1 MATAAADTGL
11 FGPGSVAWDLHSHP
25 AMLVGGLRALMIQ
38 ALHPLGMAA
47 VADHSDYR
55 SDVWGR
61 FDRTSGYVLNT
72 VYGERAVAER
82 LGAQVRAVHR
92 PIHGIDTVTGRPYAA
107 DDPILLL
114 WIHCTLVE
122 SFLSAYRRYV
132 APVPQARADAYV
144 AEMVRQA
151 QLVGLQPE
159 DVPSDERANAAFICD
174 QVPDLVRTERSLE
187 AMDTFLHPPL
197 TALRRPYWWVA
208 TTAALAILPEYALT
222 MYEMQRPT
230 VGATA
235 VQPIVQGGSSFIR
248 SFLPGPPVLQRAR
261 RMAKAAGRPIR

>member
-1 MATAAADTGL
+1 MATTAIDTGL

-47 VADHSDYR
+47 VADHSDYK

-72 VYGERAVAER
+72 VYGDRSLADE
-82 LGAQVRAVHR
+82 LGARVRAVHR

-107 DDPILLL
+107 DDPMLLL
-114 WIHCTLVE
+114 WIHCTLIE
-122 SFLSAYRRYV
+122 SFLLAYGTYV
-132 APVPQARADAYV
+132 APVPRRRADDYV

-151 QLVGLQPE
+151 QLVGLQAE
-159 DVPSDERANAAFICD
+159 DVPSDQAANSAFIRD
-174 QVPDLVRTERSLE
+174 QVPDLIRTDRSRE
-187 AMDTFLHPPL
+187 AMDTFLHPPM

-208 TTAALAILPEYALT
+208 TTAALAILPDYALSL
-222 MYEMQRPT
+222 YEMERPNIGG
-230 VGATA
+230 VV
-235 VQPIVQGGSSFIR
+235 VQPVVQGGSKFIR
-248 SFLPGPPVLQRAR
+248 KFLPGPPVLQQAR
-261 RMAKAAGRPIR
+261 RIARAAGRPIR

>member
-1 MATAAADTGL
+1 MVSAARDTGL

-25 AMLVGGLRALMIQ
+25 AMLVGGLRALMVQ

-72 VYGERAVAER
+72 VYGERALAEE
-82 LGAQVRAVHR
+82 LGARVRAVHR
-92 PIHGIDTVTGRPYAA
+92 PIRGIDSVTGRAYSA
-107 DDPILLL
+107 DDPVLLL
-114 WIHCTLVE
+114 WIHCTLIE

-132 APVPQARADAYV
+132 GPVAPERADAYV

-151 QLVGLQPE
+151 QLVGLQAE
-159 DVPSDERANAAFICD
+159 DVPSDERANAAFIRD
-174 QVPDLVRTERSLE
+174 QIPDLVRTTRSLE

-197 TALRRPYWWVA
+197 TPLRRPYWWAA
-208 TTAALAILPEYALT
+208 TTAALAILPDYALN
-222 MYEMQRPT
+222 MYEMSRPQ
-230 VGATA
+230 VGASM
-235 VQPIVQGGSSFIR
+235 VQPFVQFGSRFIR
-248 SFLPGPPVLQRAR
+248 SFLPGPPVLQQAR
-261 RMAKAAGRPIR
+261 RAAEAAGRPIS